1 MFEAPVPGQ
10 SLTTEPRNTPW
21 ENPSEMSKVEDV
33 IKYYITKFSSPEVM
47 DDILAILQAGASVKS
62 LVEGTYTQGVMRGM
76 HTLDAGMLAAPTL
89 VLFVQAV
96 AKEVGLDVAL
106 DNTDPNR
113 RAERK
118 EKERFMALV
127 TKYMGENPEQ
137 DEGTELLESMSE
149 SLSEDIPESE
159 KMPEETNVSLEE
171 ETSEE
176 APNMGLMARGA

>member
-1 MFEAPVPGQ
+1 MFQAPIPGQ
-10 SLTTEPRNTPW
+10 SLTTEPKNTPW

-33 IKYYITKFSSPEVM
+33 IKYYITKMSNPEVM
-47 DDILAILQAGASVKS
+47 DDILAILQAGASIKS

-89 VLFVQAV
+89 VLFMQAV
-96 AKEVGLDVAL
+96 AKEVGLEVSL
-106 DNTDPNR
+106 DNTDPVR

-127 TKYMGENPEQ
+127 TSYMAENPEQ
-137 DEGTELLESMSE
+137 DEGTELLQSMSD

-159 KMPEETNVSLEE
+159 DMPEEPDVSLEE

-176 APNMGLMARGA
+176 APSMGLMARGT